1 MPDLIQR
8 RRSELLSG
16 AVVST
21 IKEGVWLKTVIGLFE
36 PRKRQI
42 LFLKVKMSD
51 FRLNEMSG
59 DNWHYLQE
67 PAVGYGSNALYVSM
81 VIDDKL
87 EVGHKR
93 SKAVPARERI
103 RVDQEAG
110 KVPVRSDERIDFLG
124 ELLEVCFLKRTIRD
138 DDKDISVAH
147 QFKMNHRTT
156 LRGGGTLLAQRTD
169 SPKRVLFSALSK

>member
-93 SKAVPARERI
+93 SKAVSAR
-103 RVDQEAG
+103 
-110 KVPVRSDERIDFLG
+110 
-124 ELLEVCFLKRTIRD
+124 
-138 DDKDISVAH
+138 
-147 QFKMNHRTT
+147 
-156 LRGGGTLLAQRTD
+156 
-169 SPKRVLFSALSK
+169 